1 MQLSVHKGLD
11 LSARDHEF
19 NTLDKDLIFGQCGS
33 VDPAGSNNESAGA
46 FLGSVAVTL
55 ANTGNVSITPPWTL
69 TLVSSAY
76 EGVSQAFGLT
86 QPTATATGVSGVAA
100 DTWNILWPQSTNQVT
115 LGFVVMASNASFA
128 PTAVGLLHPPPPP
141 GPCNRS
147 LNASQPVGGGKA
159 EREC

>member
-1 MQLSVHKGLD
+1 MSSTSLGRGQLFVRCSSG
-11 LSARDHEF
+11 
-19 NTLDKDLIFGQCGS
+19 CS

-115 LGFVVMASNASFA
+115 LGFVVMASNTSFA
-128 PTAVGLLHPPPPP
+128 PTAVGLPIPLS
-141 GPCNRS
+141 CNRS
-147 LNASQPVGGGKA
+147 SNARQAVGGGKA
-159 EREC
+159 EQEC

>member
-1 MQLSVHKGLD
+1 MSQRPQVQLLCSTSIFFWVRCSSV
-11 LSARDHEF
+11 
-19 NTLDKDLIFGQCGS
+19 CS
-33 VDPAGSNNESAGA
+33 VNPAGSNNQSAGA

-86 QPTATATGVSGVAA
+86 QPSATATGVSGIAA

-115 LGFVVMASNASFA
+115 LGFVMMASNSSFA
-128 PTAVGLLHPPPPP
+128 PTAVGLPP
-141 GPCNRS
+141 S
-147 LNASQPVGGGKA
+147 LNPLSCKCLSSACQPIGGWKA
-159 EREC
+159 QREC